1 MTAAETVETSVT
13 TINILLQDFTDL
25 DDQPSQTLTDTPGF
39 KPFILLRSLARHSEQ
54 HANNYIYYGSNVRC
68 IRQQIWFN
76 HRCKDLGL
84 VLVGLRIRSPI
95 NTQKAIQIVNS
106 TSRRLIR
113 ARINDCHKRLKH
125 YKNKQPQRLDRL
137 RQLIPPTASP
147 LPTNVLTKQ
156 RQNTETNINEN
167 LNDYKTLKQ
176 VNDKNETINVSRTIL
191 PGS

>member
-95 NTQKAIQIVNS
+95 NTQKAIQIDNS

-113 ARINDCHKRLKH
+113 ATTATDDPTITRTNS
-125 YKNKQPQRLDRL
+125 NKDLTDSNNWY
-137 RQLIPPTASP
+137 RQLRVRCRETCLQNWDRIRKQT
-147 LPTNVLTKQ
+147 LTKAW
-156 RQNTETNINEN
+156 
-167 LNDYKTLKQ
+167 
-176 VNDKNETINVSRTIL
+176 TITTH
-191 PGS
+191 